1 LFEFNSEKREDKDM
15 KKIIQLFLI
24 MVSMSV
30 FAQQGMSEAEM
41 QQMMQQAKEMEACMA
56 DIDQDALMSMSEKA
70 KAMEQEV
77 KSLCQSNKR
86 DEAQKRAM
94 EFGREIAVNDEME
107 KMRQCGEMMRGM
119 MPKIGMP
126 TVEEMK
132 KRHICD
138 DY

>member
-1 LFEFNSEKREDKDM
+1 M

-24 MVSMSV
+24 MVPMGV
-30 FAQQGMSEAEM
+30 CAQQEMSEAQM
-41 QQMMQQAKEMEACMA
+41 QQMMQQAKEMEVCMA
-56 DIDQDALMSMSEKA
+56 DIDQAALMSLSEKA
-70 KAMEQEV
+70 KTMEQEV
-77 KSLCQSNKR
+77 KSLCQSSKR

-94 EFGREIAVNDEME
+94 EFSREIAVNDEME

-119 MPKIGMP
+119 MPKIGVP

>member
-1 LFEFNSEKREDKDM
+1 M

-24 MVSMSV
+24 VV
-30 FAQQGMSEAEM
+30 PIGVCAQQGMSEAQM
-41 QQMMQQAKEMEACMA
+41 QQMMQQAKEMEAYMA
-56 DIDQDALMSMSEKA
+56 DIDQAALMSLSEKA
-70 KAMEQEV
+70 KAMELEV
-77 KSLCQSNKR
+77 KSLCQSSKR

-94 EFGREIAVNDEME
+94 EFGRKIAANHEME